1 MLGSSTSSASSSDH
15 DEMPTESLS
24 SLTISL
30 KAAQSR
36 AATLSTNFARLMRLF
51 LADELESVDR
61 EIAQVKN
68 GSNDELK
75 SKYKEA
81 LVECESKQRIAK
93 ARLIAAENE
102 IDIRF
107 GAMVETNWS
116 TFNVPPFLFSVDE
129 ER

>member
-1 MLGSSTSSASSSDH
+1 
-15 DEMPTESLS
+15 MPTESLS

-107 GAMVETNWS
+107 GAMVETDWS
-116 TFNVPPFLFSVDE
+116 TFNVPPFLFGVDE